1 MMGIV
6 GNRIAGIVFAGLV
19 GLMGTSNVH
28 ASVGNLEI
36 PGQGSVQS
44 GVGLVSGW
52 KCTSNGLTARFDGGE
67 QMPIAYGTTR
77 NDTAGLCD
85 DPAQTNT
92 AFVMQWNY
100 GNLSEGRHLLELL
113 DGGVVW
119 RTVDFSVSRLGT
131 QFLRGASQCSRLE
144 NFPSE
149 GGSQPIVWQESSQ
162 SFSLVDSCALTPDTS
177 ATEIARVAQSVA
189 GALENPPNGSHASGI
204 GIVSGWRCAG
214 GQITA
219 RFNGG
224 EPIAVAYGTP
234 RRDTA
239 GACEDPTRINNA
251 YVLQW
256 NYALLGDGEH
266 TVRLYDDGVEFAA
279 SAFSVTTLG
288 QAFVGG
294 LSGSFRVTDF
304 PAAGDSVVISWQQ
317 ERQGFGLVE
326 FSPAPT
332 PTPLGGT
339 PTPAGPVVTPS
350 PTPAMATPTPMTPGT
365 PDPTPVP
372 TPDPTPV
379 PTPDPTPVSTP
390 APTPDGE
397 CEVEY
402 DSTYAIVQEIFD
414 NNCVGCHGSNN
425 QLAGLDLSPGNS
437 YDAIFEVPSNQ
448 SDFDLVYPGD
458 TERSYLYSK
467 IAAPYE
473 NVVISGG
480 VMPTGGQLTLLDVD
494 KIRFWIYGGA
504 PDDTVMIQGTDEI
517 VEDACLADPEPF
529 LIAPLKSPEPQIGIQ
544 IEMPFTVLDPAAESE
559 TCVAV
564 FEDFCDLI
572 PEQYRIPNTDFF
584 YYDINEIRMPP
595 MSHHMLVQMPA
606 VNFSGGSVAPEQFS
620 DWTCRTGERAGQTC
634 DPRDQ
639 TFCGEGRCTT
649 PMEFST
655 ACIGYGPANGN
666 NLATFVGTQ
675 QPQFYAEN
683 YQGVYSVAPC
693 RTVVAWNLHA
703 FNLTAEEAEITA
715 QVNFEFADDR
725 RWPSQRRTTD
735 GGGGLGQ
742 FGISRL
748 TAEGAAAYTENTL
761 CTDVTLPRGCF
772 LTGAGSHN
780 HQLGARAWWTD
791 PSGNIFYDSR
801 IYNDPVVW
809 KDDNPT
815 QYSGNR
821 ASRTFR
827 FCTLYRNGI
836 DENGDIDTSRMSRS
850 SKRPYSFFG
859 GTGGCEPYRC
869 VNESLGE
876 ERRTINCDDGSNNFR
891 GNDAVCDSNPSAG
904 DGFCDGCSIQGGI
917 TTQDEMYQGN
927 LEYFCPDNN

>member
-1 MMGIV
+1 MWSKAEKQMVGILV
-6 GNRIAGIVFAGLV
+6 ATLFYLMSPAAAG
-19 GLMGTSNVH
+19 
-28 ASVGNLEI
+28 ASVGNLEL
-36 PGQGSVQS
+36 PAQGSVQS

-100 GNLSEGRHLLELL
+100 GNLSDGRHLLEIL
-113 DGGVVW
+113 DGGVIW
-119 RTVDFSVSRLGT
+119 RTVDFSVSRLGGK
-131 QFLRGASQCSRLE
+131 FLRGASQCSRLE

-149 GGSQPIVWQESSQ
+149 GEFQRVVWQESSQ
-162 SFSLVDSCALTPDTS
+162 SFSLVDSCASAADTS
-177 ATEIARVAQSVA
+177 APDLAQVAQSVA
-189 GALENPPNGSHASGI
+189 GALENPSNGSHASGI

-256 NYALLGDGEH
+256 NYALLGDGDH
-266 TVRLYDDGVEFAA
+266 TLRLYDDGVEFAA
-279 SAFSVTTLG
+279 STFSVKTLG
-288 QAFVGG
+288 EGFVDG
-294 LSGSFRVTDF
+294 LSGSFRVADF

-339 PTPAGPVVTPS
+339 PTPAGPSITPS
-350 PTPAMATPTPMTPGT
+350 PTPVGATPVPMTPGT
-365 PDPTPVP
+365 PAP

-379 PTPDPTPVSTP
+379 PTPDSTP

-397 CEVEY
+397 CEIVY
-402 DSTYAIVQEIFD
+402 GSTYALVQEIFD
-414 NNCVGCHGSNN
+414 NNCVSCHGSNN
-425 QLAGLDLSPGNS
+425 PLAGLDLSPGNS
-437 YDAIFEVPSNQ
+437 YAAIFEVPSNQ

-467 IAAPYE
+467 IVAPYE

-480 VMPTGGQLTLLDVD
+480 PMPSGGDLTPLQVD
-494 KIRFWIYGGA
+494 LIRFWIYGGA

-517 VEDACLADPEPF
+517 VEDACLADAQPYLIEP
-529 LIAPLKSPEPQIGIQ
+529 LAAPDAAVGVQIA
-544 IEMPFTVLDPAAESE
+544 MPFTVLDPGGESE

-564 FEDFCDLI
+564 FEDFCDQI
-572 PEQYRIPNTDFF
+572 PEEYRIPNSDFF
-584 YYDINEIRMPP
+584 YYKIHEIRMPP
-595 MSHHMLVQMPA
+595 FSHHALVQMPS
-606 VNFSGGSVAPEQFS
+606 VNFNGGSVDPSEFS
-620 DWTCRTGERAGQTC
+620 DWACLSGERAGEAC
-634 DPRDQ
+634 EPRDQ
-639 TFCGEGRCTT
+639 EFCGEGRCAT
-649 PMEFST
+649 PREFST

-666 NLATFVGTQ
+666 NLATFTGTQ
-675 QPQFYAEN
+675 QPQYYAEN
-683 YQGVYSVAPC
+683 YPGVYSVAPC

-725 RWPSQRRTTD
+725 RWPAERRTTD
-735 GGGGLGQ
+735 GGSGLGQ

-761 CTDVTLPRGCF
+761 CTDVRLPPGCF
-772 LTGAGSHN
+772 LTGASSHT
-780 HQLGARAWWTD
+780 HALGARAWWTD
-791 PSGNIFYDSR
+791 PDGDIFYDSR

-809 KDDNPT
+809 RDDNPT
-815 QYSGNR
+815 QYSGNA
-821 ASRTFR
+821 ASRTFE

-836 DENGDIDTSRMSRS
+836 DENGDIDTNSMSRS
-850 SKRPYSFFG
+850 SKRPYGLFG
-859 GTGGCEPYRC
+859 SAGGCEPYRC

-876 ERRTINCDDGSNNFR
+876 DRRTINCNDDISNFG
-891 GNDAVCDSNPSAG
+891 GNDAACDSSPGAG